1 MLGRGVLSTLYTL
14 SQQRTYTL
22 TLYLDIDQ
30 NKQSNRRRGFIV
42 QAEALIKGLK
52 SQQTR
57 SDRLDT
63 ACRQALKLVR
73 NMRPKGKAAL
83 VVVHPETKLREVV
96 QTKIS
101 FPASVH
107 WRRGA
112 FLRPVVEAMDEHER
126 YGVVLTDNKRA
137 RLFTVVMGEL
147 TEHEDLFSETGQ
159 RTRSLGA
166 DQMRSQKRQ
175 DQRHQEEM
183 ASHAKRVIDA
193 LHDLALRQ
201 PFDRLIVGGTPKAAS
216 QLVRLLPTRLRG
228 KFVDTVSVRVG
239 GSHKEILNKILAVQ
253 QSMERGREKEI
264 VQGVLSELHD
274 RGKAVA
280 GFAAVLDAVNQG
292 RVWTLVYGKG
302 FNAKGGECSG
312 CNAYS
317 PHAKGPCVYCGENV
331 HPLPQCVDRLGQSV
345 LEMGGRVEVVD
356 GDARKKLDKPGGIA
370 AMLLLRPT
378 KSVIPTEPGTQLRLS
393 QTQNV

>member
-14 SQQRTYTL
+14 SQQKTYTL

-30 NKQSNRRRGFIV
+30 NKQSNRRRGYVV
-42 QAEALIKGLK
+42 QGEALIKGLK
-52 SQQTR
+52 AQQKR
-57 SDRLDT
+57 SDRFDA
-63 ACRQALKLVR
+63 ACMQALSLVR
-73 NMRPKGKAAL
+73 NLKPKGKTAL
-83 VVVHPETKLREVV
+83 IVVHPESSLCELV
-96 QTKIS
+96 QIELS
-101 FPASVH
+101 FPVSIH

-126 YGVVLTDNKRA
+126 YGVVLTDNQRA

-166 DQMRSQKRQ
+166 DQMRSQKRH
-175 DQRHQEEM
+175 DQRHQEEI

-201 PFDRLIVGGTPKAAS
+201 PYDRLIVGGTPKAAG

-228 KFVDTVSVRVG
+228 KLVDTVSMRVG
-239 GSHKEILNKILAVQ
+239 GSQKEVLNKILAVQ
-253 QSMERGREKEI
+253 QRMERDRETEI
-264 VQGVLSELHD
+264 VQGVLAELHD

-302 FNAKGGECSG
+302 YTNTAGECGS
-312 CNAYS
+312 CDAYS
-317 PHAKGPCVYCGENV
+317 PHAKGPCVYCGEDV
-331 HPLPQCVDRLGQSV
+331 HPLPQCIDRLSQSV
-345 LEMGGRVEVVD
+345 VEMGGRVEVVD
-356 GDARKKLDKPGGIA
+356 GDAKKKLEKPGGIA
-370 AMLLLRPT
+370 AMLRY
-378 KSVIPTEPGTQLRLS
+378 
-393 QTQNV
+393 

>member
-22 TLYLDIDQ
+22 TLYVDIDQ
-30 NKQSNRRRGFIV
+30 NKQSNRRRGYVV

-52 SQQTR
+52 SQQAH

-63 ACRQALKLVR
+63 ACKQALSLVR
-73 NMRPKGKAAL
+73 NMKPKGKAAL
-83 VVVHPETKLREVV
+83 IVVHPETKLRELV
-96 QTKIS
+96 QIELPFS
-101 FPASVH
+101 ASVH

-137 RLFTVVMGEL
+137 RLFTVLMGEL
-147 TEHEDLFSETGQ
+147 TEHEDLFSETSQ

-166 DQMRSQKRQ
+166 DQMRAQKRH
-175 DQRHQEEM
+175 DQRHQEEV
-183 ASHAKRVIDA
+183 AFHAKRVIDA
-193 LHDLALRQ
+193 IHDLALRE
-201 PFDRLIVGGTPKAAS
+201 PFDRLIVGGTPKAAA
-216 QLVRLLPTRLRG
+216 QLVRLLPKRMRG
-228 KFVDTVSVRVG
+228 KLIEITSMRVG
-239 GSHKEILNKILAVQ
+239 GSQKEILNKILEVQ
-253 QSMERGREKEI
+253 QRMERDREKEI
-264 VQGVLSELHD
+264 VQGVLAELHD

-302 FNAKGGECSG
+302 FIARGGECGS
-312 CNAYS
+312 CDAYS
-317 PHAKGPCVYCGENV
+317 PHAKGPCVYCGEKV
-331 HPLPQCVDRLGQSV
+331 HPLPQCVDRLSQSV

-370 AMLLLRPT
+370 AMLRY
-378 KSVIPTEPGTQLRLS
+378 
-393 QTQNV
+393 

>member
-14 SQQRTYTL
+14 SQQRTYAL

-30 NKQSNRRRGFIV
+30 NKQSNRRRGYVV
-42 QAEALIKGLK
+42 QAEALLKGLK
-52 SQQTR
+52 SQQKR

-63 ACRQALKLVR
+63 ACQQALNLVR
-73 NMRPKGKAAL
+73 TFKPRGKTAL
-83 VVVHPETKLREVV
+83 IVVHPETKLRELV
-96 QTKIS
+96 QIELP
-101 FPASVH
+101 FPVTVH

-126 YGVVLTDNKRA
+126 YAVVLTDYKRA

-166 DQMRSQKRQ
+166 DQMRSQKRH
-175 DQRHQEEM
+175 DQRHQEEV
-183 ASHAKRVIDA
+183 AFHAKRVIDS

-201 PFDRLIVGGTPKAAS
+201 PYDRLIVGGTPKAAG

-228 KFVDTVSVRVG
+228 KLVDTVSVRVG
-239 GSHKEILNKILAVQ
+239 GSQKEVLNKILSVQ
-253 QSMERGREKEI
+253 QRMERDREQEI
-264 VQGVLSELHD
+264 VKGVLAELHD

-302 FNAKGGECSG
+302 YTNKAGECGECS
-312 CNAYS
+312 AYS
-317 PHAKGPCVYCGENV
+317 PHAKGPCVYCGEKV
-331 HPLPQCVDRLGQSV
+331 HPLPQCVDRLSQSV
-345 LEMGGRVEVVD
+345 IEMGGRVEVVD
-356 GDARKKLDKPGGIA
+356 GDAKKNLDKPGGIA
-370 AMLLLRPT
+370 AVLRY
-378 KSVIPTEPGTQLRLS
+378 
-393 QTQNV
+393 

>member
-1 MLGRGVLSTLYTL
+1 MLGRGVLSRLH
-14 SQQRTYTL
+14 TL
-22 TLYLDIDQ
+22 TQQKTHTLTMYLDIDQ
-30 NKQSNRRRGFIV
+30 NKPSNRKRGFVV
-42 QAEALIKGLK
+42 QAEALLK
-52 SQQTR
+52 ELR
-57 SDRLDT
+57 SSHGRSARLD
-63 ACRQALKLVR
+63 AASDVALGLVR
-73 NMRPKGKAAL
+73 KMRPKGKAAL
-83 VVVHPETKLREVV
+83 VVVHPETGLEEIF
-96 QTKIS
+96 QLELP
-101 FPASVH
+101 FAASID

-228 KFVDTVSVRVG
+228 KVVDTVSVRVG
-239 GSHKEILNKILAVQ
+239 GSQREIHNKILAVQ
-253 QSMERGREKEI
+253 ERMERDREKEI
-264 VQGVLSELHD
+264 VQGVLAELHD

-292 RVWTLVYGKG
+292 RVWTLVYGKN
-302 FNAKGGECSG
+302 FIAKGGECGS

-317 PHAKGPCVYCGENV
+317 PHSKGPCVYCGEEV

-356 GDARKKLDKPGGIA
+356 GDAKKKLDKPGGIA
-370 AMLLLRPT
+370 AMLRY
-378 KSVIPTEPGTQLRLS
+378 
-393 QTQNV
+393 

>member
-22 TLYLDIDQ
+22 TLYVDIDQ
-30 NKQSNRRRGFIV
+30 NKQSNRRRGYVV

-52 SQQTR
+52 SQQAH

-63 ACRQALKLVR
+63 ACKQALSLVR
-73 NMRPKGKAAL
+73 NMKPKGKAAL
-83 VVVHPETKLREVV
+83 IVVHPETKLRELV
-96 QTKIS
+96 QIELP

-137 RLFTVVMGEL
+137 RLFTVLMGEL
-147 TEHEDLFSETGQ
+147 TEHEDLFSETSQ

-166 DQMRSQKRQ
+166 DQMRAQKRH
-175 DQRHQEEM
+175 DQRHREEV
-183 ASHAKRVIDA
+183 AFHAKRVIDA
-193 LHDLALRQ
+193 IHDLALRE
-201 PFDRLIVGGTPKAAS
+201 PFDRLIVGGTPKAAA
-216 QLVRLLPTRLRG
+216 QLVRMLPKRMRG
-228 KFVDTVSVRVG
+228 KLVETTSMRVG
-239 GSHKEILNKILAVQ
+239 GSQKEILNKILEVQ
-253 QSMERGREKEI
+253 QRMERDREKEI
-264 VQGVLSELHD
+264 VQGVLAELHD

-280 GFAAVLDAVNQG
+280 GFAAVLDAVNQT

-302 FNAKGGECSG
+302 FIAKGGECGS
-312 CNAYS
+312 CDAYS
-317 PHAKGPCVYCGENV
+317 PHAKGPCVYCGEDV
-331 HPLPQCVDRLGQSV
+331 HPLPLCVDRLSQSV

-356 GDARKKLDKPGGIA
+356 GDAKKKLEKPGGIA
-370 AMLLLRPT
+370 AMLRY
-378 KSVIPTEPGTQLRLS
+378 
-393 QTQNV
+393 